1 MLKKIGERDLT
12 QYFINF
18 RGGECS
24 VFNKNKIYNLL
35 IHPVVYGDG

>member
-12 QYFINF
+12 QFFINF

-24 VFNKNKIYNLL
+24 VFK
-35 IHPVVYGDG
+35 